1 VVDAFLC
8 ESDTCNQIAQT
19 FRDWS
24 LYEKKTDPEGQFF
37 STQIKLNWLYLIST
51 AGDRG
56 IEPGTFVRV
65 NICDSIANTCLV

>member
-24 LYEKKTDPEGQFF
+24 LYEKKLTQRVSFF
-37 STQIKLNWLYLIST
+37 QLK
-51 AGDRG
+51 
-56 IEPGTFVRV
+56 
-65 NICDSIANTCLV
+65 